1 MDKLWAPWRSRFIY
15 QKDRKS
21 CIFCHHPRKKQD
33 AKHLI
38 ITRRPKAFA
47 LLNLYPYNNGH
58 LMVAPYRHA
67 RDLGSLTPSEVQ
79 GLFMLV
85 RECETLLRRRLRP
98 DGVNIGINLG
108 RTAGAGF
115 RHHIHVH
122 LVPRWEG
129 DTNYMPIVAGT
140 KVISE
145 SLEEMYRR
153 LTGAHH
159 RPTRRN

>member
-15 QKDRKS
+15 QKRQRP
-21 CIFCHHPRKKQD
+21 CIFCHHSKRRQD
-33 AKHLI
+33 AKYFI
-38 ITRRPKAFA
+38 IARRAKAFA

-67 RDLGSLTPSEVQ
+67 KDLGALTPSELQ
-79 GLFMLV
+79 GLFLLV
-85 RECETLLRRRLRP
+85 RECERLLLRRLHP
-98 DGVNIGINLG
+98 HGINLGINLG

-115 RHHIHVH
+115 KHHIHVH

-129 DTNYMPIVAGT
+129 DTNYMPIVAQT

-145 SLEEMYRR
+145 SLEDMYRR
-153 LTGAHH
+153 LTDAHY
-159 RPTRRN
+159 RKT